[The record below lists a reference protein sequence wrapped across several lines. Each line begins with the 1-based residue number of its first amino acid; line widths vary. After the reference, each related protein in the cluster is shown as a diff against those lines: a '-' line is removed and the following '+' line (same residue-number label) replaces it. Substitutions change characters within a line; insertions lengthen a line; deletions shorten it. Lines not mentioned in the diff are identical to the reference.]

1 MDISP
6 RALLKQCYELNEQV
20 EQLHKQNTELSAD
33 AMRYRWLRERDVN
46 AIQQGGIFVG
56 ITPDNVVINGKDLD
70 IAIDGA
76 MAP

>member
-1 MDISP
+1 MYVC
-6 RALLKQCYELNEQV
+6 R
-20 EQLHKQNTELSAD
+20 TELMELDIEELEPLYQD

-56 ITPDNVVINGKDLD
+56 ITPINVVINGKDLD
-70 IAIDGA
+70 TAIDDAIDDAIDGA